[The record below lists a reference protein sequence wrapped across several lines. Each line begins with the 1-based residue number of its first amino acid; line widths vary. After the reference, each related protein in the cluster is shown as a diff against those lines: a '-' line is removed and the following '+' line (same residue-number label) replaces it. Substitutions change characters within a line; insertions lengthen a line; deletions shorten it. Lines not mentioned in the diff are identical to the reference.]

1 MSCKNC
7 LAINHMKAVVIPEE
21 NEYINFQ
28 NFQKINKTL
37 PLTISIL
44 AQTPKNNTVILF
56 AVMAST

>member
-1 MSCKNC
+1 
-7 LAINHMKAVVIPEE
+7 MKAVVIPEE